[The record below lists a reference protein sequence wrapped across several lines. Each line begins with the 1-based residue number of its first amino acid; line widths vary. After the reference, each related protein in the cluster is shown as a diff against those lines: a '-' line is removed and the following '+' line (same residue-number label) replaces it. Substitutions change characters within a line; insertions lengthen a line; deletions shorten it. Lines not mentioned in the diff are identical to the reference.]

1 MSPRPRSIRTA
12 HIVASLAVVAVM
24 APTLLHSLS
33 ARGQSSAMQIVGLLL
48 AVSLAPLWVPALLL
62 AAPIYAIVKG
72 IVPSHWLA
80 IEWATYVIAGMVTLA
95 IRRRGESSN

>member
-1 MSPRPRSIRTA
+1 
-12 HIVASLAVVAVM
+12 M
-24 APTLLHSLS
+24 APTLLHHLS
-33 ARGQSSAMQIVGLLL
+33 ARGQSTGNQIVSLLL
-48 AVSLAPLWVPALLL
+48 AFSLAPLWVPALLL
-62 AAPIYAIVKG
+62 AAPIYALVKG